1 MTVQSSM
8 FGEATSEDTNNA
20 TSSPASAAGR
30 TRSSLRDGKGSAGPE
45 VAPASPSPWQE
56 QEKARLTSGT
66 YGPLFDGLSKS
77 AALQSSLE
85 SRLRARLD
93 VHGSPEYV
101 LTWKSWGMPV
111 GPPICALRASQRRTS
126 GKGFTGWPTPAA
138 NEYEQDPEKMLAR
151 RAELKEKYGNNGFG
165 LTLGMLVSGW
175 PTTTTM
181 DHIEREGLRPSRIA
195 TGRTSG
201 YIAEVLAGWNTPAAT
216 EARQGYQDRSRGKKG
231 SQESLTTQAVNA
243 LRGAISPSSSAETE
257 STGVSR
263 LNPLFSLWLMGFPG
277 PEWASCAEP
286 VTRSSCR

>member
-20 TSSPASAAGR
+20 TSSPASAAG
-30 TRSSLRDGKGSAGPE
+30 
-45 VAPASPSPWQE
+45 V
-56 QEKARLTSGT
+56 
-66 YGPLFDGLSKS
+66 
-77 AALQSSLE
+77 
-85 SRLRARLD
+85 RARLD

-181 DHIEREGLRPSRIA
+181 DHIEREGLRPSRTA
-195 TGRTSG
+195 TGRTGG
-201 YIAEVLAGWNTPAAT
+201 Y
-216 EARQGYQDRSRGKKG
+216 KKG
-231 SQESLTTQAVNA
+231 TQESLTTQAVNA
-243 LRGAISPSSSAETE
+243 LRGSISSSSNAETE

-286 VTRSSCR
+286 VTRSSRR